1 MILIPEVLAEETEQ
15 EMDWK
20 GVEGRRRW
28 LPRMRRVLMMVALV
42 LCQLEVCLMLS
53 WNLEMELLWQQKW
66 VVLLD
71 LLQVLG

>member
-53 WNLEMELLWQQKW
+53 WSLERELLWQLKW
-66 VVLLD
+66 VALLD
-71 LLQVLG
+71 LLQALG